1 MTSPSPATGASS
13 VSPALAPTNAASRRR
28 LDTPALVALLAVWI
42 IWGSTYLGIR
52 IGLETYQPFPMQ
64 ALRFTFAGGAV
75 FVWLRLR
82 GEAMPTAREWAN
94 AAIIGLLLLIGGLGT
109 VTLAEDRG
117 VGSGLTAT
125 MIAISP
131 MWLALWGRIWGG
143 WPNRREWLGMALGL
157 VAVLVLAIGNDF
169 GASAVGLVLLLLSP
183 ISWTFGSALTGHVRM
198 PRGPMASACEMLAG
212 AAGFWILALV
222 TGQGIGSPSGRS
234 TAALAY
240 LIVFGSIVAY
250 TAYQY
255 LLEHTTASI
264 ATSYAFV
271 NPIVAVL
278 LGTVIVDEPLT
289 WGLCVALPLVVT
301 SVVLITSAHRDDPAQ
316 DEPESEHA

>member
-1 MTSPSPATGASS
+1 VTAARSTAGAVPESPATARAG
-13 VSPALAPTNAASRRR
+13 AASGRR
-28 LDTPALVALLAVWI
+28 LDTPTIVALAAVWI

-52 IGLETYQPFPMQ
+52 IGLETFAPFPMQ
-64 ALRFTFAGGAV
+64 AIRFTVAGGAM
-75 FVWLRLR
+75 FAWLRLR
-82 GEAMPTAREWAN
+82 GEPMPSARQWAN

-109 VTLAEDRG
+109 VTLAEDHG

-143 WPNRREWLGMALGL
+143 WPNRREWTGMALGL
-157 VAVLVLAIGNDF
+157 VAVVVLALGNDF
-169 GASAVGLVLLLLSP
+169 GTSAIGLVLLLISP
-183 ISWTFGSALTGHVRM
+183 ISWTFGSALTVHVNM
-198 PRGPMASACEMLAG
+198 PRGAMASACEMLAG

-222 TGQGIGSPSGRS
+222 TGQGIGSPSARS

-264 ATSYAFV
+264 ATSYAYV

-278 LGTVIVDEPLT
+278 LGTVLVDEPLT
-289 WGLCVALPLVVT
+289 WGICVALPLVVT
-301 SVVLITSAHRDDPAQ
+301 SVVLITSAHRGEPAEA
-316 DEPESEHA
+316 EPESEHA

>member
-1 MTSPSPATGASS
+1 
-13 VSPALAPTNAASRRR
+13 
-28 LDTPALVALLAVWI
+28 
-42 IWGSTYLGIR
+42 
-52 IGLETYQPFPMQ
+52 MQ
-64 ALRFTFAGGAV
+64 AIRFTFAGGAV
-75 FVWLRLR
+75 FAWLRLR
-82 GEAMPTAREWAN
+82 GEPMPSAREWAN

-125 MIAISP
+125 MIAVSP

-157 VAVLVLAIGNDF
+157 VAVVVLAIGNDF
-169 GASAVGLVLLLLSP
+169 GASAVGLVLLLVSP

-222 TGQGIGSPSGRS
+222 TGQGVGSPSARS

-264 ATSYAFV
+264 ATSYAYV

-301 SVVLITSAHRDDPAQ
+301 SVVLITSAHRGDPA
-316 DEPESEHA
+316 DAEVEAGVRTRLTPACVRSVASVHLDRTNGEGGGAGAGAGAGRLRCRRRRRGRRPRRAERPRRGR